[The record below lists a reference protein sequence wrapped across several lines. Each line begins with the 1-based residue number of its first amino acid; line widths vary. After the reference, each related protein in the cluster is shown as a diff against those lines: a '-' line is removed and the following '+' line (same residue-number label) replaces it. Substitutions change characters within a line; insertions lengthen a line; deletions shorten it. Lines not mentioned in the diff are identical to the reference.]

1 MTKSK
6 LDELIAEGL
15 ASQNPQKR
23 REARTAQGLLQT
35 RADVVDVMV
44 LAHVG
49 AAVVLALRDGR
60 PLDLEELLVQLQNT
74 DRMLTVSPII
84 TTRDSGMAVA
94 LLRSLAPGNGRP

>member
-1 MTKSK
+1 MAKSK

-23 REARTAQGLLQT
+23 REARAAQGLLQT

-94 LLRSLAPGNGRP
+94 LLRSLAPGSERT